1 MAVAVIPA
9 YRVVKKFVKDVE
21 GIPAEAALD
30 SLCANLRTYVN
41 HMLSLA
47 DASFGDLGQRMA
59 LSQLGD
65 PDLAGLADA
74 LGSLELGRAKELV
87 EGALHRCAMALPRP
101 DLSARVLLLP
111 GDGQS
116 RVLTSQMHGV
126 FGISLGSQTTLLFLW
141 PASGW
146 QRWLAY
152 TVAHEYAHLVRNLL
166 LPRRMS
172 GGKLVYQKSQEPE
185 TLLDAMVA
193 EGIADAFAMELCPGM
208 EPASVGALSAEAEA
222 QVWPKVRRRFAVS
235 DTSEIRRFLYGDND
249 RVPLWT
255 GHTIGYRVV
264 QGYLAAHPAARPASL
279 IGLAARAIFEA
290 SQHQPAP
297 VPAG

>member
-1 MAVAVIPA
+1 MAIAVIPA
-9 YRVVKKFVKDVE
+9 YRVVKRFVKDIE
-21 GIPAEAALD
+21 GVPADAALD
-30 SLCANLRTYVN
+30 SLWANLRTYVN
-41 HMLSLA
+41 HMLSLT
-47 DASFGDLGQRMA
+47 DAPFADLGQRMA
-59 LSQLGD
+59 VSQLGD
-65 PDLAGLADA
+65 PDLGGLADA
-74 LGSLELGRAKELV
+74 LGSLESGRAKELA
-87 EGALHRCAMALPRP
+87 EEALHRCAMALPRP
-101 DLSARVLLLP
+101 DLSARVVLLP

-126 FGISLGSQTTLLFLW
+126 LGISLGSQTTLLFLW
-141 PASGW
+141 PTSEW
-146 QRWLAY
+146 QPWLGY

-172 GGKLVYQKSQEPE
+172 GNKLVYQKSQEPE

-208 EPASVGALSAEAEA
+208 EPASVVALSAETET
-222 QVWPKVRRRFAVS
+222 QVWPKVRRRLAAT
-235 DTSEIRRFLYGDND
+235 DTSEIRRFLFGDND
-249 RVPLWT
+249 RVPVWT
-255 GHTIGYRVV
+255 GYTIGYRVV
-264 QGYLAAHPAARPASL
+264 KGYLAAHPAARPASL